1 MVDQLSRI
9 KDIVEGVHSH
19 RSHCIAVT
27 SGKGGVGKSNI
38 ALNLAL
44 ALVKHQKK
52 VVLVDADSN
61 LANLDV
67 LLGVNPNVNLLS
79 IVLDDLRV
87 EEVIYHHTSGL
98 DFIPNSSGNRNWQA
112 LSDAIKPKIFEVILF
127 LKRHYDFVILD
138 TAAGLAPMSIDLT
151 MRADEIFMTTTPEP
165 TAISDTY
172 AMIKVLDSHKKNL
185 PIKLVLNMVYDASEV
200 ADVYQ
205 RLSLVLQHFL
215 GIRIE
220 LAGFISYDERVRR
233 AIHLQK
239 PFILS
244 FPETAA
250 SEEILQLAGSVLSS
264 RMVVSDFHAN

>member
-1 MVDQLSRI
+1 
-9 KDIVEGVHSH
+9 
-19 RSHCIAVT
+19 
-27 SGKGGVGKSNI
+27 
-38 ALNLAL
+38 
-44 ALVKHQKK
+44 
-52 VVLVDADSN
+52 
-61 LANLDV
+61 
-67 LLGVNPNVNLLS
+67 
-79 IVLDDLRV
+79 
-87 EEVIYHHTSGL
+87 
-98 DFIPNSSGNRNWQA
+98 
-112 LSDAIKPKIFEVILF
+112 
-127 LKRHYDFVILD
+127 
-138 TAAGLAPMSIDLT
+138 MSIDLT